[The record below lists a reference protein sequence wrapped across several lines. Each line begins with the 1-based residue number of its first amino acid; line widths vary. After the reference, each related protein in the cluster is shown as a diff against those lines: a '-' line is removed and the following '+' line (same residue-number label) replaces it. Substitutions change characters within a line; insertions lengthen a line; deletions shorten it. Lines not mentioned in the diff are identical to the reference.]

1 MSEIKLPSAREL
13 SQEEAEQRA
22 ERCFAL
28 DQEIK
33 AGLRAGREAVW
44 RVAAAM
50 HEFDEESGWTALGY
64 DKLGDW
70 LADPEV
76 STNRRTFFRMTSVY
90 RDLAVQRQLPAASLA
105 ELDIAKVDIVL
116 GKVKAGAVKL
126 DDALEDVVALGAQ
139 DLRRK
144 YIGREDPA
152 NQQMPADDTPLP
164 PPVDDDE
171 EFVPPPQNPTDDTP
185 RWASE
190 EVVEAEVV
198 EEPAHNRPADSGQV
212 LALAV
217 TQAKAALEMPERQG
231 PQRRLDLSSVRA
243 VRGALVALLAT
254 LDGDVDAE

>member
-190 EVVEAEVV
+190 EVEVV
-198 EEPAHNRPADSGQV
+198 VEKPAHNGPAHSGQV
-212 LALAV
+212 SVVMARAKEALALPQR
-217 TQAKAALEMPERQG
+217 TG
-231 PQRRLDLSSVRA
+231 PQRRLDMEAVRA
-243 VRGALVALLAT
+243 VRGALEALIAS
-254 LDGDVDAE
+254 LDGDVDDD